1 MRGDTGPA
9 ETLVMLHLYDCVR
22 RGGRLSRRSFL
33 AAGAAGGGLTLA
45 RLLAA
50 EAAAGSSSRKAVI
63 NVHLDGGPPQMDM
76 IDLKPQAP
84 VEVRGEFSPSATNV
98 PGIQICEHLP
108 KLAAAADKLVFIRS
122 LVGASNLHDAFQCQS
137 GFDAKD
143 LASIGGRPAMG
154 SLVGKLLGAPTDVAP
169 AFVDLMQGRPLVRNS
184 ARPGFLGPTYGPFR
198 PDISQ
203 LFERQLE
210 DKMVLELEAK
220 GDNHTIALAL
230 SKELSRG
237 RLDERTAL
245 RTGLDRLRGQ
255 VDRSGMMDA
264 VDSFTKQ
271 AVGIL
276 TSGRFAA
283 AMDLTHEDPR
293 VIERYFPAGSGSEPP
308 SVTSDRP
315 NATLKFLLAR
325 RLVEAGVRCVSISIS
340 DFDTHS
346 NNFPRLRGL
355 LPIFDHGLATLL
367 SDLEE
372 RGMLDDVSIVCW
384 GEFGR
389 TPKVASNGGRDHW
402 PAVGMAML
410 AGGGMRGGQVIGE
423 TDRLAGAAVSR
434 PVHYQDVFATLYHN
448 LGINARATT
457 VVDPTGRPQYLL
469 DRGEV
474 IREAI

>member
-1 MRGDTGPA
+1 
-9 ETLVMLHLYDCVR
+9 MLRLFDYVR
-22 RGGRLSRRSFL
+22 RGSRLSRRSFL
-33 AAGAAGGGLTLA
+33 AAGAVGGGLTLA
-45 RLLAA
+45 RLLEA
-50 EAAAGSSSRKAVI
+50 EAATGTAGSRKAVI

-84 VEVRGEFSPSATNV
+84 AEIRGEFSPALTKV
-98 PGIQICEHLP
+98 PGIQICELLP

-154 SLVGKLLGAPTDVAP
+154 SLVGKLMGSPADVAP
-169 AFVDLMQGRPLVRNS
+169 PFVDLMQGRPLVRNS

-198 PDISQ
+198 PDISK

-210 DKMVLELEAK
+210 DKMVLELAGK
-220 GDNHTIALAL
+220 GDHHTIALEL
-230 SKELSRG
+230 SKELSLG
-237 RLDERTAL
+237 RLDDRTSL
-245 RTGLDRLRGQ
+245 RKGLDRLRGQ

-264 VDSFTKQ
+264 VDSFTRQ

-283 AMDLTHEDPR
+283 AMDLSQEDGR
-293 VIERYFPAGSGSEPP
+293 VIERYLPPGSGSEPP

-367 SDLEE
+367 ADLEE
-372 RGMLDDVSIVCW
+372 RGLLDDVSIVCW

-389 TPKVASNGGRDHW
+389 TPKVNATNGGRDHW
-402 PAVGMAML
+402 PAVGMALL
-410 AGGGMRGGQVIGE
+410 AGGGMRGGQVLGE
-423 TDRLAGAAVSR
+423 TDRYAGAAISR
-434 PVHYQDVFATLYHN
+434 PVHYQDVFATLYDR

-457 VVDPTGRPQYLL
+457 VTDPSGRPQYLL

-474 IREAI
+474 IHEAL